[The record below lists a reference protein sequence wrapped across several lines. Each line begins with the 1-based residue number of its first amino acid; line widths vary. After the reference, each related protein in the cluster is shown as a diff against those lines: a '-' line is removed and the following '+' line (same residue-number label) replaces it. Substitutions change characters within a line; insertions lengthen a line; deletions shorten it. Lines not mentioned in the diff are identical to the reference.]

1 MPGIIVPRKTVLEV
15 VKLFEGHD
23 GDVDVSLSSSKIRFA
38 ANNLV
43 LTSKLIDGTFPDYSR
58 VIPTGND
65 KLLKLDPKSFWQG
78 VDRVATIATEK
89 TRAVKMAL
97 ENDKIT
103 LSGPPRRVSLKAVSA
118 PLATGLRRRK
128 RTHSWQGFT
137 LKKIAQDI
145 ADRAGL
151 ALDWSG
157 DEGLAYKRREQ
168 KGKSDLEFLE
178 EACKDAGRD
187 WKVTEKAIVI
197 FDERD
202 REKSTSVGTIDLA
215 SSRVLGWH
223 IDADDS
229 ARYGSCRITFS
240 NPRKKKRTEHTYVD
254 PTNPDGQTL
263 DLRLP
268 VDDKAHAE
276 VVARGRLRDANRF
289 ANLADLTV
297 QGDPGLVAG
306 VVFRLK
312 NAGGLSGR
320 YIVTKATHRTTG
332 GYTTSLTIRR
342 CTEAY

>member
-1 MPGIIVPRKTVLEV
+1 MGA
-15 VKLFEGHD
+15 D
-23 GDVDVSLSSSKIRFA
+23 
-38 ANNLV
+38 
-43 LTSKLIDGTFPDYSR
+43 
-58 VIPTGND
+58 
-65 KLLKLDPKSFWQG
+65 
-78 VDRVATIATEK
+78 DRGA
-89 TRAVKMAL
+89 
-97 ENDKIT
+97 
-103 LSGPPRRVSLKAVSA
+103 
-118 PLATGLRRRK
+118 
-128 RTHSWQGFT
+128 H
-137 LKKIAQDI
+137 
-145 ADRAGL
+145 RAGL

-157 DEGLAYKRREQ
+157 DAGLAYKRREQ
-168 KGKSDLEFLE
+168 KGKSDLVFLE

-202 REKSTSVGTIDLA
+202 REKSASIGTIDLA
-215 SSRVLGWH
+215 SSQVLGWH

-297 QGDPGLVAG
+297 MGDPGLVAG
-306 VVFRLK
+306 VVFNLK

-320 YIVTKATHRTTG
+320 YIVTKATHRTAG
-332 GYTTSLTIRR
+332 GYSTALTIRR